1 MRKQRFC
8 CWRKEPVNIGV
19 SFLLDQRVEELINAL
34 KGMASFGQ
42 TPTTPHEIPQWL
54 IKFIAAAYGCSA
66 KCTDFTTARITLF
79 NALIKK
85 KADTDIN
92 RFLPPTAQAL
102 LPHLQR
108 AALQTFISRQC
119 CTPPP
124 INVPNATNFGW
135 QREGSML
142 LPVAMSECYS
152 SDVNHEFAGTTNK
165 DDSSSS
171 DDETS
176 SGTESDSQ
184 TSADVTTDCD
194 SN

>member
-1 MRKQRFC
+1 MRKQRLC
-8 CWRKEPVNIGV
+8 CWQKEPVNIGV
-19 SFLLDQRVEELINAL
+19 SFLLDQRVEKRYPGCCKICAFGTAAIRSSNELDQPL
-34 KGMASFGQ
+34 RYLMWCRWCLSKGCHSFQ
-42 TPTTPHEIPQWL
+42 RVDQ
-54 IKFIAAAYGCSA
+54 F
-66 KCTDFTTARITLF
+66 F

-124 INVPNATNFGW
+124 INVPDATNFGW

-142 LPVAMSECYS
+142 LPVAMSECHS

-176 SGTESDSQ
+176 SGTESDSE
-184 TSADVTTDCD
+184 TSADVTTDSD